1 MTSSVIGLRRSS
13 KVLPKAKLTLKK
25 GHGHCLLVWSTTT
38 VWILVKPWHLRS
50 VLSKSKRYTE
60 SCSACSWHRS
70 AERARFFSVTVP
82 NCMSH
87 TCASSWMNW
96 ATKFCL
102 ICHIHLAFCQ
112 PTTISWSIYLCN
124 FLQVKCFHN
133 KSEAKSVFH
142 EFVKSQS
149 MDFYA
154 TRINQLIPCWQKCFD
169 CSGSYFD

>member
-1 MTSSVIGLRRSS
+1 MVTVCWSDPLR
-13 KVLPKAKLTLKK
+13 
-25 GHGHCLLVWSTTT
+25 
-38 VWILVKPWHLRS
+38 
-50 VLSKSKRYTE
+50 LSE
-60 SCSACSWHRS
+60 SWWNHEIWEVCSASRRE
-70 AERARFFSVTVP
+70 AQKAAVP
-82 NCMSH
+82 VAGIGQQKRPDSSLWQCPTACH
-87 TCASSWMNW
+87 TTCASSWMNW
-96 ATKFCL
+96 ATKFCF

-124 FLQVKCFHN
+124 FLQGKCFHN
-133 KSEAKSVFH
+133 KPEAKSVFH